1 MEECHRFLY
10 STFIDR
16 INVFLGVVCG
26 LGFFDFCCF
35 NLVCKI
41 VSCVRHLLRP
51 YDFGEFCDFYVPHL
65 DLEI

>member
-41 VSCVRHLLRP
+41 VSCVFHT
-51 YDFGEFCDFYVPHL
+51 FYVLMTLVSSAIFMFPIL
-65 DLEI
+65 I